1 MNGSNEKIT
10 STQATVALT
19 MTIIGVGIV
28 TLPRV
33 SAEEVQTPDIWISML
48 FSGGITLVAAFFIT
62 KLCLRF
68 KGMTIYQFSPILVGK
83 WAGFVFNLFI
93 IMYFILVGG
102 YQARSMA
109 EVLRAYLLDKT
120 PIEVVII
127 VYIAVGVY
135 IVISGLYPIVKL
147 LQIYFPVVLVFIF
160 FMLGLSVTNV
170 DLNNLRPVLGEGFKP
185 VVNGIKPTT
194 LSLAGIESFLILIA
208 YMQRAQQAMKA
219 AAVGIF
225 IPLFLYILIVIAVI
239 GSLTVDEV
247 RQLTWPTIELVKSI
261 EMKFLLL
268 ERFES
273 FFIILWVITTFTSFI
288 LNFYFASLGLSQVF
302 KKAYKPFVY
311 GLIPFIYL
319 CAMYPEDINGL
330 FKLGDYIGNLAIII
344 TGIIPVFFLTIA
356 FIRRKRN
363 AKN

>member
-1 MNGSNEKIT
+1 MNSSNEKIT
-10 STQATVALT
+10 FIQATVVLT

-33 SAEEVQTPDIWISML
+33 SAEEVQTPDIWISMIL
-48 FSGGITLVAAFFIT
+48 GGGISIVVAFFIT
-62 KLCLRF
+62 KLCLQF

-93 IMYFILVGG
+93 IMYFILVAG

-135 IVISGLYPIVKL
+135 IVISGIYSIVKL
-147 LQIYFPVVLVFIF
+147 LQIYFPVVLVFILL
-160 FMLGLSVTNV
+160 MLALSITNV
-170 DLNNLRPVLGEGFKP
+170 DFNNLRPVLGGGFIP
-185 VVNGIKPTT
+185 VLKGIKPTT
-194 LSLAGIESFLILIA
+194 LSLAGIESYLILMA
-208 YMQRAQQAMKA
+208 YMHQSKKAMKA

-225 IPLFLYILIVIAVI
+225 IALFLYILIVIAVI
-239 GSLTVDEV
+239 GALTVDEV
-247 RQLTWPTIELVKSI
+247 RLLTWPTLELVKSI
-261 EMKFLLL
+261 EMKVLLL

-288 LNFYFASLGLSQVF
+288 MNFHFASLGLSQVF

-311 GLIPFIYL
+311 GLIPFVYL
-319 CAMYPEDINGL
+319 CAMYPEDINGV
-330 FKLGDYIGNLAIII
+330 FKLGGYIGNMAIVVA
-344 TGIIPVFFLTIA
+344 GIIPILLLIIA